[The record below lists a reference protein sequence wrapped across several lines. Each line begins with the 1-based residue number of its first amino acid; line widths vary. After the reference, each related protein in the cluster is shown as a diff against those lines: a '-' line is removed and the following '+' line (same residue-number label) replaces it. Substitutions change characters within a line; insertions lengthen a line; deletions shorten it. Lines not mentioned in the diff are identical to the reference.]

1 MNKKILNRQDYDFF
15 TTAKSRWRDVD
26 TLGHLNHTV
35 YLSLLETKHK
45 YFIEHIY
52 GKKKTFLGLKSKS
65 AGLLA
70 SMNVIYILCVVKP

>member
-45 YFIEHIY
+45 DFI
-52 GKKKTFLGLKSKS
+52 
-65 AGLLA
+65 
-70 SMNVIYILCVVKP
+70 